1 MLKQN
6 TFPTNE
12 SLIEKER
19 SEKLEEKNN
28 GEWRRLDKMRPF
40 NKCFSST
47 PDYELPTGYHKM
59 GCRLI
64 VRF

>member
-19 SEKLEEKNN
+19 SEKLEEENN
-28 GEWRRLDKMRPF
+28 GGWRRLDKMRPF
-40 NKCFSST
+40 NA
-47 PDYELPTGYHKM
+47 
-59 GCRLI
+59 RL
-64 VRF
+64 